1 MTHVT
6 VHDRGREHS
15 MDERLAYY
23 VVLSGMTLQHNYY
36 NCCVWVYMCMD
47 VYEITFRNVFPVWEK
62 NCPMPFAGCEWWR
75 QWQRQGL
82 DNPDYLI
89 PVFSL
94 ADFIYG
100 LMTNMRTFKWT
111 CTFVLFCIWNV
122 CEVGHAKNFF
132 IFLH

>member
-62 NCPMPFAGCEWWR
+62 TVQCLLLVVNGDDNDSDR
-75 QWQRQGL
+75 GL
-82 DNPDYLI
+82 TTLTI
-89 PVFSL
+89 
-94 ADFIYG
+94 
-100 LMTNMRTFKWT
+100 
-111 CTFVLFCIWNV
+111 
-122 CEVGHAKNFF
+122 
-132 IFLH
+132 